1 MEIWSDFQY
10 DSLRKPIIKVFRAAY
25 CSHDPGFCL
34 LYKQLGP
41 GFRLQSCLHLQD
53 FQYFYFCLMKEGW
66 ALKVAQ
72 QFGIWWLV
80 AYKTVVYKNIKCKPK
95 KHVIMREFDHGNGK
109 GKGVFYLKCYYIAI
123 YWFSQTEEYKMQ
135 HLK

>member
-10 DSLRKPIIKVFRAAY
+10 DSLRKPVIKVFRAAY

-34 LYKQLGP
+34 LYKQPGP

-53 FQYFYFCLMKEGW
+53 FQYFYFCLMKESW

-80 AYKTVVYKNIKCKPK
+80 AHKTVVYKNIKCKPK
-95 KHVIMREFDHGNGK
+95 AR
-109 GKGVFYLKCYYIAI
+109 YYERIWSWKRKRQRCFLFEMLLHSDI
-123 YWFSQTEEYKMQ
+123 LIFSNWRI
-135 HLK
+135 